1 MNCRSRVFLSTPI
14 YTNHRYNYKTP
25 DLFSLSRI
33 FTDLIMHNYRSNQSA
48 LMTRCGTDF
57 RHQYGI
63 FGGESQTSVSRNATR
78 PGAKKD
84 GCFRRLAATWQ
95 RDKAQRD
102 KLPDYRG
109 PLPDVQNCHSST
121 WPDQTRVSPRSPKAV
136 RWETLGTRL
145 LFCMKFYAQGRMQ
158 RRMQHK
164 WAVCEWV

>member
-1 MNCRSRVFLSTPI
+1 MNCRSHVCLSTPI

-48 LMTRCGTDF
+48 LMTRCGTGF

-84 GCFRRLAATWQ
+84 GCFRRLYENYRAQMLEEASDLHRALAKFENPAKALHIWKFIHDAKRKSKATLL
-95 RDKAQRD
+95 KI
-102 KLPDYRG
+102 LI
-109 PLPDVQNCHSST
+109 VINC
-121 WPDQTRVSPRSPKAV
+121 K
-136 RWETLGTRL
+136 
-145 LFCMKFYAQGRMQ
+145 Y
-158 RRMQHK
+158 
-164 WAVCEWV
+164 

>member
-1 MNCRSRVFLSTPI
+1 MNCRSRVCLSTPI

-84 GCFRRLAATWQ
+84 SCFRRLTRTKRNLRLPSVKRNWGKQ
-95 RDKAQRD
+95 RTA
-102 KLPDYRG
+102 
-109 PLPDVQNCHSST
+109 
-121 WPDQTRVSPRSPKAV
+121 
-136 RWETLGTRL
+136 
-145 LFCMKFYAQGRMQ
+145 FYAIKDFNSLSQAIRQ
-158 RRMQHK
+158 TVNLNIFKRDLFK
-164 WAVCEWV
+164 FII

>member
-1 MNCRSRVFLSTPI
+1 MYRCHELSKSCMLVNPNL
-14 YTNHRYNYKTP
+14 YKPPLQYYKTP

-84 GCFRRLAATWQ
+84 GCFRRLS
-95 RDKAQRD
+95 
-102 KLPDYRG
+102 LN
-109 PLPDVQNCHSST
+109 LFS
-121 WPDQTRVSPRSPKAV
+121 
-136 RWETLGTRL
+136 L
-145 LFCMKFYAQGRMQ
+145 LFPG
-158 RRMQHK
+158 
-164 WAVCEWV
+164 VWVFVIPKTQAPRFFEVASHPKCDHFWEKNILQWQDRPYSYLCFKKEISKKYCFFKKLWTK

>member
-1 MNCRSRVFLSTPI
+1 MLVNPTL
-14 YTNHRYNYKTP
+14 YKPTETP

-84 GCFRRLAATWQ
+84 GCFRRLTFCPKYTIYGIRMSQ
-95 RDKAQRD
+95 VFQTFPNFFDFHSYPGDLTNCLGGK
-102 KLPDYRG
+102 
-109 PLPDVQNCHSST
+109 QNFFS
-121 WPDQTRVSPRSPKAV
+121 RERA
-136 RWETLGTRL
+136 
-145 LFCMKFYAQGRMQ
+145 
-158 RRMQHK
+158 
-164 WAVCEWV
+164 WV

>member
-1 MNCRSRVFLSTPI
+1 MNCRSRVCLSTPI

-63 FGGESQTSVSRNATR
+63 FGGKSQTSVSRNATR

-84 GCFRRLAATWQ
+84 GCFRRLPPSPGNSNPFCVAGVWIFSGSTH
-95 RDKAQRD
+95 RHKI
-102 KLPDYRG
+102 LPITTVCLLSRPEKYKKKDLETVY
-109 PLPDVQNCHSST
+109 LPTFKQ
-121 WPDQTRVSPRSPKAV
+121 
-136 RWETLGTRL
+136 
-145 LFCMKFYAQGRMQ
+145 YA
-158 RRMQHK
+158 
-164 WAVCEWV
+164 

>member
-1 MNCRSRVFLSTPI
+1 MNCRSRVCLSTPI

-84 GCFRRLAATWQ
+84 GCFRRLNVTKMRTATLDNLQPWTYC
-95 RDKAQRD
+95 
-102 KLPDYRG
+102 LG
-109 PLPDVQNCHSST
+109 NF
-121 WPDQTRVSPRSPKAV
+121 PRSPV
-136 RWETLGTRL
+136 QCWMYQRNRWTRISTPTLNGGAGEFFQRL
-145 LFCMKFYAQGRMQ
+145 RPRL
-158 RRMQHK
+158 
-164 WAVCEWV
+164 

>member
-1 MNCRSRVFLSTPI
+1 MNCRSRVCLSTPI

-84 GCFRRLAATWQ
+84 GCFRRLLVQVIALTTTIGMGVVAFLSKGLIGGITKAIYTTMIRDAAVFT
-95 RDKAQRD
+95 
-102 KLPDYRG
+102 
-109 PLPDVQNCHSST
+109 DVNL
-121 WPDQTRVSPRSPKAV
+121 DNK
-136 RWETLGTRL
+136 
-145 LFCMKFYAQGRMQ
+145 K
-158 RRMQHK
+158 
-164 WAVCEWV
+164 

>member
-1 MNCRSRVFLSTPI
+1 MNCQSRVCLSTPI

-25 DLFSLSRI
+25 DLFSLSCI

-84 GCFRRLAATWQ
+84 SCFRRLYENYRAQMLEVASDLH
-95 RDKAQRD
+95 RALAKFENPAKA
-102 KLPDYRG
+102 
-109 PLPDVQNCHSST
+109 ST
-121 WPDQTRVSPRSPKAV
+121 F
-136 RWETLGTRL
+136 GN
-145 LFCMKFYAQGRMQ
+145 LFMMQ
-158 RRMQHK
+158 RGKARQLFSK
-164 WAVCEWV
+164 CLL

>member
-1 MNCRSRVFLSTPI
+1 MNCRRRVCLSTPI
-14 YTNHRYNYKTP
+14 NTNHRYNYKTP

-84 GCFRRLAATWQ
+84 GCFRRLFHCLFIYVPETSETFSDSAARVLCRTVSTFWVICCLC
-95 RDKAQRD
+95 D
-102 KLPDYRG
+102 LLVPG
-109 PLPDVQNCHSST
+109 PKITYNYCLS
-121 WPDQTRVSPRSPKAV
+121 
-136 RWETLGTRL
+136 
-145 LFCMKFYAQGRMQ
+145 
-158 RRMQHK
+158 RRF
-164 WAVCEWV
+164 

>member
-1 MNCRSRVFLSTPI
+1 MYALSTPI

-84 GCFRRLAATWQ
+84 GCFRRLLKCFPQRNKGRIYSFNTPTTKSRRSRSASFMQNSERMESSLARIASRICSQRTDLSYNCSILNFICSAASD
-95 RDKAQRD
+95 RVR
-102 KLPDYRG
+102 
-109 PLPDVQNCHSST
+109 NSSG
-121 WPDQTRVSPRSPKAV
+121 K
-136 RWETLGTRL
+136 
-145 LFCMKFYAQGRMQ
+145 
-158 RRMQHK
+158 
-164 WAVCEWV
+164 